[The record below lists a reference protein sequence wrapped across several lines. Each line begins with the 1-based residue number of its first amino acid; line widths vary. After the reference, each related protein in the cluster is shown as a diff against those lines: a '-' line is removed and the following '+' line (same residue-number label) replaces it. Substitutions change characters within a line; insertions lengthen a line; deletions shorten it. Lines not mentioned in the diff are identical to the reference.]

1 MRKVKVNLAELTDA
15 LDNGFEDLTYYLDT
29 ETGETVL
36 VTSEGNQHLEAI
48 YEAMDGGEDEPRFN
62 FEEALQ
68 QRNIPGWQQE
78 MVRTADKIEEGFG
91 TRFFRV
97 PRSESHD
104 GYRDMEDFIDGL
116 PNARVQERLSDAIRG
131 RGPFRRFKDVLL
143 DYPTER
149 NTGLPS
155 RQPAS
160 GNVLS
165 RGSRTKASSRLRTR
179 HSLSR
184 RTARA
189 AYQRLRDRCG
199 GRRVCPPRRRPAW

>member
-68 QRNIPGWQQE
+68 QRNIPGRQQE

-149 NTGLPS
+149 EHWFAFQAARIRERAIAWLADEGIEPITDQA
-155 RQPAS
+155 QP
-160 GNVLS
+160 
-165 RGSRTKASSRLRTR
+165 
-179 HSLSR
+179 
-184 RTARA
+184 
-189 AYQRLRDRCG
+189 
-199 GRRVCPPRRRPAW
+199 

>member
-1 MRKVKVNLAELTDA
+1 MELEHWRIENVQSRQAFVMREGTMRKVKVNLVELADA
-15 LDNGFEDLTYYLDT
+15 FDNGFDEITYYLDT

-36 VTSEGNQHLEAI
+36 VTSDDNQHLEAI
-48 YEAMDGGEDEPRFN
+48 YEAMDGGTNEPRLS

-78 MVRTADKIEEGFG
+78 MVRTAVKVEEGFG

-143 DYPTER
+143 DHPSER
-149 NTGLPS
+149 E
-155 RQPAS
+155 RWFAFQQ
-160 GNVLS
+160 
-165 RGSRTKASSRLRTR
+165 
-179 HSLSR
+179 
-184 RTARA
+184 ARVRERA
-189 AYQRLRDRCG
+189 I
-199 GRRVCPPRRRPAW
+199 AWLADEDIEPITDEAER